1 MSWLPLLQTIWP
13 IASTITPVIMLG
25 GFAWLQTKF
34 PSQADLKEHK
44 VDLLALND
52 RVSSVMTRM
61 TTSESRIENIL
72 RDLERQPTRA
82 DLSSSVAD
90 LRERMGRVESSIESV
105 RDTLETQ
112 NEYLHTLI
120 QQGMKHT

>member
-1 MSWLPLLQTIWP
+1 MSWLQILQTVWP
-13 IASTITPVIMLG
+13 IASAITPVIMLG

-52 RVSSVMTRM
+52 RVSTVMTRM

-72 RDLERQPTRA
+72 RDLEREPTRA
-82 DLSSSVAD
+82 DLSSSIAD
-90 LRERMGRVESSIESV
+90 LRERMGRVESSVDSV
-105 RDTLETQ
+105 RDQLETQ

-120 QQGMKHT
+120 QQGMAKK

>member
-1 MSWLPLLQTIWP
+1 MSWLQILQTVWP
-13 IASTITPVIMLG
+13 IASAITPVIMLG

-44 VDLLALND
+44 VDLLALNE

-72 RDLERQPTRA
+72 RDLEREPTRA
-82 DLSSSVAD
+82 DLSSSIAD
-90 LRERMGRVESSIESV
+90 LRERMGRVESSVDSV
-105 RDTLETQ
+105 RDQLETQ

-120 QQGMKHT
+120 QQGMKHS

>member
-1 MSWLPLLQTIWP
+1 MSWLQILQTVWP
-13 IASTITPVIMLG
+13 IASAITPVIMLG

-61 TTSESRIENIL
+61 TTSEGRIENIL
-72 RDLERQPTRA
+72 RDLEREPTRA
-82 DLSSSVAD
+82 DLSSSIAD
-90 LRERMGRVESSIESV
+90 LRERMGRVESSVDSV
-105 RDTLETQ
+105 RDQLETQ

-120 QQGMKHT
+120 QQGMAKK

>member
-1 MSWLPLLQTIWP
+1 MSWLQILQTVWP
-13 IASTITPVIMLG
+13 IASAITPVIMLG

-52 RVSSVMTRM
+52 RVSTVMTRM

-72 RDLERQPTRA
+72 RDLEREPTRA
-82 DLSSSVAD
+82 DLSSSIAD
-90 LRERMGRVESSIESV
+90 LRERMGRVESSVDSV
-105 RDTLETQ
+105 RDQLETQ

-120 QQGMKHT
+120 QQGMNKK

>member
-1 MSWLPLLQTIWP
+1 MSWLPILQPAWP

>member
-1 MSWLPLLQTIWP
+1 MSWLQIFQTLWP
-13 IASTITPVIMLG
+13 VASAVTPVIMLG

-44 VDLLALND
+44 GDLAALNE
-52 RVSSVMTRM
+52 RVSAVMTRM
-61 TTSESRIENIL
+61 TTSEGRIENII

-105 RDTLETQ
+105 RDQLETQ

-120 QQGMKHT
+120 QQGMKHS

>member
-1 MSWLPLLQTIWP
+1 MSWLQILQTVWP
-13 IASTITPVIMLG
+13 IASAITPVIMLG

-44 VDLLALND
+44 VDLLALNE

-61 TTSESRIENIL
+61 TTSEGRIENIL
-72 RDLERQPTRA
+72 RDLERAPTRS
-82 DLSSSVAD
+82 DLSSSIAD
-90 LRERMGRVESSIESV
+90 VRERMGRVESSVDSV
-105 RDTLETQ
+105 RDQLETQ

-120 QQGMKHT
+120 QQGMKHS

>member
-1 MSWLPLLQTIWP
+1 VSWLQILQTVWP
-13 IASTITPVIMLG
+13 IASAITPVIMLG

-52 RVSSVMTRM
+52 RVSTVMTRM

-72 RDLERQPTRA
+72 RDLEREPTRA
-82 DLSSSVAD
+82 DLSSSIAD
-90 LRERMGRVESSIESV
+90 LRERMGRVESSVDSV
-105 RDTLETQ
+105 RDQLETQ

-120 QQGMKHT
+120 QQGMNKK

>member
-1 MSWLPLLQTIWP
+1 MSWLQILQTVWP
-13 IASTITPVIMLG
+13 IASAITPVIMLG

-61 TTSESRIENIL
+61 TTSESRIENII
-72 RDLERQPTRA
+72 RDLEREPTRA
-82 DLSSSVAD
+82 DLSSSIAD
-90 LRERMGRVESSIESV
+90 LRERMGRVESSVDSV
-105 RDTLETQ
+105 RDQLETQ

-120 QQGMKHT
+120 QQGMAKK

>member
-1 MSWLPLLQTIWP
+1 MSWLEILQTLWP
-13 IASTITPVIMLG
+13 IASTLTPVIMLG

-61 TTSESRIENIL
+61 TTSEGRIENII
-72 RDLERQPTRA
+72 RDLEREPTRA
-82 DLSSSVAD
+82 DLSSSIAD
-90 LRERMGRVESSIESV
+90 LRERMGRVESSVDSV
-105 RDTLETQ
+105 RDQLETQ

-120 QQGMKHT
+120 QQGMKHS

>member
-1 MSWLPLLQTIWP
+1 MSWLQILQTVWP
-13 IASTITPVIMLG
+13 IASAITPVIMLG

-61 TTSESRIENIL
+61 TTSEGRIENII
-72 RDLERQPTRA
+72 RDLEREPTRA
-82 DLSSSVAD
+82 DLSSSIAD
-90 LRERMGRVESSIESV
+90 LRERMGRVESSVDSV
-105 RDTLETQ
+105 RDQLETQ

-120 QQGMKHT
+120 EQGMTKK

>member
-1 MSWLPLLQTIWP
+1 MSWLQILQTVWP
-13 IASTITPVIMLG
+13 IASAITPVIMLG

-61 TTSESRIENIL
+61 TTSEGRIENII
-72 RDLERQPTRA
+72 RDLEREPTRA
-82 DLSSSVAD
+82 DLSSSIAD
-90 LRERMGRVESSIESV
+90 LRERMGRVESSVDSV
-105 RDTLETQ
+105 RDQLETQ

-120 QQGMKHT
+120 QQGMTKK